1 MPPSCVCR
9 VVACRPPRAPPPWLT
24 KVGMEA
30 DYVVGVH
37 IREESEFGIECL
49 IGEYFKHGGN
59 HMRNTYKKKKVSSA
73 SSASSASISSMATE
87 IILYYW
93 DERDGVAF
101 SGWWFGDSV
110 GGQQRWAR
118 HPSFAMTPPS
128 TGWKVPWNGDTI
140 PGLLSVAPPTAA
152 VAAKP
157 TPVTPVGRWR
167 SGDRILVQF
176 FGSDQWHERVLL
188 KKAGSP
194 TDWVILAH
202 DLALYT
208 ESYAAS
214 RRCTTSGDIKDFTLR
229 RDPPPPRMQGEH
241 INLFQQNISRTDI
254 QAILDVYT
262 GEHSSRTDIQDIL
275 EDTRDFARSSA
286 S

>member
-1 MPPSCVCR
+1 
-9 VVACRPPRAPPPWLT
+9 
-24 KVGMEA
+24 MEA
-30 DYVVGVH
+30 DYVVRKTYAQDLCV
-37 IREESEFGIECL
+37 GIERL
-49 IGEYFKHGGN
+49 IGEYFKHDHY
-59 HMRNTYKKKKVSSA
+59 HMRQTYKKKEHLVSPYA
-73 SSASSASISSMATE
+73 ATE
-87 IILYYW
+87 IILYFW

-101 SGWWFGDSV
+101 SGWWFRDSV
-110 GGQQRWAR
+110 GGQQMWAR

-128 TGWKVPWNGDTI
+128 TGWKVPWNSDTI
-140 PGLLSVAPPTAA
+140 PGLLSVAPPRAA

-167 SGDRILVQF
+167 SGERMFVQF
-176 FGSDQWHERVLL
+176 FGSDHWHERVLL

-194 TDWVILAH
+194 TDWVIPTP
-202 DLALYT
+202 DLAVYT

-214 RRCTTSGDIKDFTLR
+214 RRCTTRGDIKDFTLR
-229 RDPPPPRMQGEH
+229 QDPPPPRMQGEH
-241 INLFQQNISRTDI
+241 INLSQQNISRTDI